1 MGDIGKIGITPNDVY
16 NDLLAYE
23 RMCIVT
29 YNGGVYLSKQD
40 TQGNLPTDTTNWMF
54 LCKSG
59 SMWYTGTGITGT
71 SATPSIFVS
80 SGVAMAQTND
90 MYLNT
95 NTGNIY
101 QCTLGGDA
109 STATWLY
116 KMTITG
122 GGGGGTAAWSDV
134 TNKPFTYIG
143 TNGLKTTSDT
153 LDVDFEKVQAET
165 STLTEE
171 TAIVDADTVPFY
183 DASANG
189 NRKSTWANIVSVLKT
204 KFDTLYNN
212 YSLPTATASTK
223 GGIKVGAGLSIVG
236 EVLSAAVKGL
246 ISSKT
251 DFWAQTESTGKAV
264 DSKTMQDIAVDI
276 RGIALPAATLTAGAT
291 SLVFTDAEITTD
303 DNTFY
308 DVYAEKGNVAYTD
321 VVATREAGAA
331 TGTLT
336 ITFVAQTVD
345 VSVTVLI
352 RRI

>member
-122 GGGGGTAAWSDV
+122 GGGGATAAWGDV
-134 TNKPFTYIG
+134 TNK
-143 TNGLKTTSDT
+143 
-153 LDVDFEKVQAET
+153 
-165 STLTEE
+165 
-171 TAIVDADTVPFY
+171 
-183 DASANG
+183 
-189 NRKSTWANIVSVLKT
+189 
-204 KFDTLYNN
+204 
-212 YSLPTATASTK
+212 
-223 GGIKVGAGLSIVG
+223 
-236 EVLSAAVKGL
+236 
-246 ISSKT
+246 
-251 DFWAQTESTGKAV
+251 
-264 DSKTMQDIAVDI
+264 
-276 RGIALPAATLTAGAT
+276 
-291 SLVFTDAEITTD
+291 
-303 DNTFY
+303 
-308 DVYAEKGNVAYTD
+308 
-321 VVATREAGAA
+321 
-331 TGTLT
+331 
-336 ITFVAQTVD
+336 
-345 VSVTVLI
+345 
-352 RRI
+352 